1 MSATEEQSRAPR
13 LVAPDGR
20 ALPRDRPPVV
30 SALRPRRLGRVR
42 GRGWLV
48 RRMLLLADV
57 LGLTCA
63 LVAAEL
69 LFGSSGTT
77 RDRIDPKLELLIFWV
92 TIPVWVVLAKVYG
105 LYHRDE
111 ERTDHSTPD
120 DLVPVFHLV
129 TVGAWAIFLSARLTG
144 LADPQLGKLAAF
156 WALAIALVTLGRAAA
171 RAFCRRRPSYVQD
184 TVIVGAGDV
193 GRLVARKL
201 RRHPEYGINPVG
213 FVDRVAHAAAGD
225 TDGLPVLGSL
235 EDLPGIVARFDIA
248 RVVIAFPASP
258 HEETLD
264 LARSLNELGVQVDVV
279 PRLFELIS
287 PGIGIHTAEGLPLV
301 GLPPS
306 DLSRSSRLLKRGMD
320 VGLATLALVLM
331 APVLVAVAIL
341 IKLETPG
348 PVFFRQVRMGSGERT
363 FRIYKFRTMVAG
375 ADERKAAFAHLNVHA
390 LAGGDERMFKIPD
403 DPRVTRVGRFL
414 RSRSLDELPQLLNV
428 LRGDMALV
436 GPRPLILDEDRHVNR
451 WQRRRLDLKPGM
463 SGLWQVLG
471 RSQIPFDEMVKLD
484 YLYVTT
490 WSIWADVRLLLRTI
504 PVMLRGQG
512 GAY

>member
-1 MSATEEQSRAPR
+1 
-13 LVAPDGR
+13 
-20 ALPRDRPPVV
+20 VV
-30 SALRPRRLGRVR
+30 
-42 GRGWLV
+42 
-48 RRMLLLADV
+48 
-57 LGLTCA
+57 
-63 LVAAEL
+63 AEL
-69 LFGSSGTT
+69 LFGSSGSL
-77 RDRIDPKLELLIFWV
+77 RDQVDPKLEILLFCV

-105 LYHRDE
+105 LYSRDE
-111 ERTDHSTPD
+111 QRTDYSTSD

-129 TVGAWAIFLSARLTG
+129 TVGAWVIFVSARLTG

-156 WALAIALVTLGRAAA
+156 WALAVVLVTLGRSAA
-171 RAFCRRRPSYVQD
+171 RAFCRRSPSYVQD

-201 RRHPEYGINPVG
+201 ARHPEYGINPVG
-213 FVDRVAHAAAGD
+213 FVDRLPPAAPSQV
-225 TDGLPVLGSL
+225 DGLPLLGSL
-235 EDLPGIVARFDIA
+235 EDLPEIAGRFDIA
-248 RVVIAFPASP
+248 RVVVAFPASP

-264 LARSLNELGVQVDVV
+264 VVRSLNELGVQVDVV

-287 PGIGIHTAEGLPLV
+287 PGIGVHTAEGLPLV
-301 GLPPS
+301 GLPPAN
-306 DLSRSSRLLKRGMD
+306 LSRSSRLLKRGMD
-320 VGLATLALVLM
+320 GALAALALALL
-331 APVLVAVAIL
+331 APVFVVVAIL

-348 PVFFRQVRMGSGERT
+348 PVFFRQVRMGSGERS

-375 ADERKAAFAHLNVHA
+375 ADEGKAAVAHLNVHA

-414 RSRSLDELPQLLNV
+414 RTHSLDELPQLVNV
-428 LRGDMALV
+428 LEGDMALV
-436 GPRPLILDEDRHVNR
+436 GPRPLILDEDRYVNR

-471 RSQIPFDEMVKLD
+471 RSHIPFDEMVKLD

-490 WSIWADVRLLLRTI
+490 WSIWTDIRLLLRTI
-504 PVMLRGQG
+504 PIMLRGQG